1 MHLEPTEKELRLA
14 RKIAANR
21 MHDPIL
27 KREILEG
34 KHDNTAV
41 VEIALAALRAE
52 RELAAKWLDEAGE
65 EPGHR
70 FRNTP
75 LRNSAI
81 ALRNQEHLP

>member
-1 MHLEPTEKELRLA
+1 MTPEPTEKELRLIEQ
-14 RKIAANR
+14 IACQHRGASEPVFR
-21 MHDPIL
+21 
-27 KREILEG
+27 R
-34 KHDNTAV
+34 AV
-41 VEIALAALRAE
+41 LAALRAE